1 MKNGLL
7 IWNVLL
13 TLIVGYLLYSH
24 FSHRAARGEHEPPE
38 FAGGPKDSLRYHKPV
53 RIAYFDMD
61 SIQSN
66 WSLAKDVQA
75 GWSKNEDS
83 IKNVM
88 SKLTQ
93 NYQSQVNFYQNK
105 AQTAPGMSPQE
116 QEDAQQHLSNMMD
129 AMRNTKMEM
138 DQKYQERAFNDNRS
152 LKTEI
157 ENFIRN
163 YNADKG
169 YTYIFANESGLFYY
183 LDSTF
188 NITAD
193 VVKGLNMSY
202 KKKD

>member
-13 TLIVGYLLYSH
+13 TLIAGYLLYAH
-24 FSHRAARGEHEPPE
+24 FSHRAGRGDHETPE
-38 FAGGPKDSLRYHKPV
+38 YAGGAKDSLRFHKPV

-83 IKNVM
+83 IKTVM
-88 SKLTQ
+88 SKLSQ
-93 NYQSQVNFYQNK
+93 SYQAQVNIYQNK
-105 AQTAPGMSPQE
+105 AQTAPGMTQQE
-116 QEDAQQHLSNMMD
+116 QEEAQQHLSNMMD

-157 ENFIRN
+157 ETFIRD
-163 YNADKG
+163 YNATKG
-169 YTYIFANESGLFYY
+169 FTYIFANESGLFYY

-193 VVKGLNMSY
+193 VVKGLNLAYM
-202 KKKD
+202 KKH